1 MKRANTTVT
10 MKDVAREAGVAL
22 TYHINLALLQRKY
35 KMQLYS
41 TDSDPEREQTYIN
54 MMQQNRVDGI
64 IGLTY
69 NSNLIIDEDMPF
81 IALERSIGP
90 DFPCVVSDEPMGTE
104 FIGFQMP
111 INSVPVG
118 SP

>member
-54 MMQQNRVDGI
+54 MMQQNRV
-64 IGLTY
+64 
-69 NSNLIIDEDMPF
+69 
-81 IALERSIGP
+81 
-90 DFPCVVSDEPMGTE
+90 EPTGTE
-104 FIGFQMP
+104 FIG
-111 INSVPVG
+111 I
-118 SP
+118 